1 MIQGYAGQILHVNLT
16 TGEIKKTP
24 LDRDLVENFIGGW
37 GINFKYAMDLIK
49 PGIDPLSPENVI
61 LLGVGPFVGSS
72 LPGSSKIAATSKFA
86 LPAAPDGKSY
96 ITSAMS
102 GSRRFAS
109 LLKKAGFDHVIIT
122 GKAKRPV
129 YLKIFEDEI
138 EICNAAHLWG
148 KKDIYA
154 TTDIFT
160 EKYGKC
166 GVIAIGKAGENLC
179 RFSMAITDKKSTLG
193 RSGLGAV
200 LGSKNLKAIITAGNK
215 EIQVADK
222 TKIEQIRE
230 DIRRKFKSQKALI
243 GDLNDTMWKT
253 LVMENMNP
261 GVWSKNDWDALYGP
275 RKWTGIRKS
284 IACNSCWIACGSS
297 FKSGRNGFLETE
309 SQTGPALWVSVIG
322 QKLELKDHLHALK
335 LLEKMN
341 KAGICAVTSSSMI
354 DWITRRYRE
363 GVISDVH
370 TGGMVLRR
378 DINSYMALLDKMIN
392 REDFGDRLAE
402 GWFEAS
408 NWVGKDAR
416 MDYVEG
422 SGIAKGTD
430 CIYPARAAT
439 LDPMR
444 FAMGITSPRGGHSC
458 IAASAAALPFT
469 PLEDLKTNAKEM
481 GVPAEAIDRIFIPVA
496 YYGDFNVGRLTPHLE
511 DFNSLTNCLGICELW
526 HAMRLVDASTLSQ
539 IFQAITGIEMNV
551 ERMKRVGERVYNLYK
566 LINAREGFNRSEDKF
581 PQAWLTPISTPDGIH
596 RLTDYYKKH
605 VITEADIRMLLDDY
619 YDERGWDKST
629 GIPAPEKLNQLGL
642 AFDLPR

>member
-1 MIQGYAGQILHVNLT
+1 MELNGYAGQILHVNLT
-16 TGEIKKTP
+16 TGEIKKNP
-24 LDRDLVENFIGGW
+24 LDRDLVEKFIGGW

-49 PGIDPLSPENVI
+49 HGMDPLSPENVI
-61 LLGVGPFVGSS
+61 ILGVGPFVGSS

-102 GSRRFAS
+102 GSRLFAS

-122 GKAKRPV
+122 GKARKSV

-138 EICNAAHLWG
+138 EICDAAHLWG

-154 TTDIFT
+154 TTDYFT

-166 GVIAIGKAGENLC
+166 GVIAIGRAGENLC

-215 EIQVADK
+215 EIQFADK
-222 TKIEQIRE
+222 IKIEQLTE

-243 GDLNDTMWKT
+243 GDLNDSMWKT

-261 GVWSKNDWDALYGP
+261 GVWSKHEWDVLYGP
-275 RKWTGIRKS
+275 QKWMGIRKS

-297 FKSGRNGFLETE
+297 FKTGQNAPQETE
-309 SQTGPALWVSVIG
+309 SRTGPALWVSVIG

-341 KAGICAVTSSSMI
+341 KAGICAVTSSSLI

-363 GVISDVH
+363 GVISDIH
-370 TGGMVLRR
+370 TGGMRLER
-378 DINSYMALLDKMIN
+378 DIDSYMGILDKIIN

-408 NWVGKDAR
+408 NWMGKDAR
-416 MDYVEG
+416 TDYIEG

-444 FAMGITSPRGGHSC
+444 FAMGISSPRGGHC
-458 IAASAAALPFT
+458 IAASVAALPLV
-469 PLEDLKTNAKEM
+469 PLEVIRQNAIEI
-481 GVPAEAIDRIFIPVA
+481 GVPAENIDRIFRPA
-496 YYGDFNVGRLTPHLE
+496 DYYGDFNVGRLTSHFE
-511 DFNSLTNCLGICELW
+511 DLNSLTNC
-526 HAMRLVDASTLSQ
+526 
-539 IFQAITGIEMNV
+539 
-551 ERMKRVGERVYNLYK
+551 
-566 LINAREGFNRSEDKF
+566 
-581 PQAWLTPISTPDGIH
+581 
-596 RLTDYYKKH
+596 
-605 VITEADIRMLLDDY
+605 
-619 YDERGWDKST
+619 
-629 GIPAPEKLNQLGL
+629 
-642 AFDLPR
+642 